1 MGADTEDR
9 CPDCGG
15 AKKASAAAIRAID
28 RLRTDLACEREAT
41 AAAQAVVV
49 RLRPVVEEKAEAER
63 EALTMVRTLVEAA
76 PGNAIAVNQLPV
88 AQARVAAV
96 EVLLAESP
104 ADALATYV
112 AERLAEA
119 DAAEEEVCTDDASGA
134 PLVCVECNDP
144 MRAGEGGW
152 TELPDGLRHAYACE
166 GRYWKRERDAARRNA
181 RVLAE
186 AAKRTFAEVADQ
198 PAVAALMAN
207 SHEGRA
213 MREALAYPKE
223 NDDG

>member
-119 DAAEEEVCTDDASGA
+119 DAAEEEACTDDGGK
-134 PLVCVECNDP
+134 PLVCVECKDV
-144 MRAGEGGW
+144 MRVGEGGW
-152 TELPDGLRHAYACE
+152 TQFADGLRHAYVCE
-166 GRYWKRERDAARRNA
+166 GRYWRRERDTWQAR
-181 RVLAE
+181 AE
-186 AAKRTFAEVADQ
+186 AMLA
-198 PAVAALMAN
+198 AALRAADDCRRPPGKDAAAYVARAV
-207 SHEGRA
+207 GRA
-213 MREALAYPKE
+213 FNGEKA
-223 NDDG
+223 GT